1 MGISCKIHLKKS
13 REGIHRAGEPI
24 NGILSYAIDEP
35 TEYQTAVLSFVG
47 TAKCFWREYD
57 LVRKSSY
64 TYSGNDEFL
73 SLHTNIIKKQPEQT
87 ITLDVGTY
95 EFPFEFLLPAEI
107 PSSFQDEYSGIE
119 YHVKVKFMKPSFF
132 SLTKKFE
139 REVTVYG
146 NVNPV
151 TGSESRT
158 YELQKKLF
166 KWFSSIEP
174 IIYLKARIA
183 KSFLTPGE
191 NALVDMAVA
200 NETDTDISNIT
211 TELSC
216 RTTYTGKRFFS
227 IKAKVVDETIKGCAS
242 ITPSIPA
249 YKTVKYSCIV
259 PTLPHLY
266 SIQHSKIISK
276 EYFITVIMNLPFPH
290 IMATCTIPIVIG
302 EGRGGDCLRI
312 VELEEDLESYE
323 VLEQSADEF
332 DEPPSYWE
340 VMNEDKSQ
348 DEGRSTS
355 KH

>member
-24 NGILSYAIDEP
+24 SGILSYAIDEP

-47 TAKCFWREYD
+47 TAKCLWTEYD

-64 TYSGNDEFL
+64 TYIGNDEFL
-73 SLHTNIIKKQPEQT
+73 SLHTNILKKRPEQT

-107 PSSFQDEYSGIE
+107 PSSFHDGYGDIK

-132 SLTKKFE
+132 SFSTKFE

-151 TGSESRT
+151 TGSESRV

-174 IIYLKARIA
+174 IISLKARIA

-191 NALVDMAVA
+191 NALVEVSVA
-200 NETDTDISNIT
+200 NETDTDISDIT
-211 TELSC
+211 AELSC
-216 RTTYTGKRFFS
+216 RTTYTGERFFS
-227 IKAKVVDETIKGCAS
+227 TKAKVVDETIWGCGS
-242 ITPSIPA
+242 ITPLIPA
-249 YKTVKYSCIV
+249 YKTVQYSCII

-266 SIQHSKIISK
+266 SIQHSKTISK
-276 EYFITVIMNLPFPH
+276 EYFIKVNINLPFPH
-290 IMATCTIPIVIG
+290 RTATCTIPIVIG
-302 EGRGGDCLRI
+302 EGRGGDCLGI
-312 VELEEDLESYE
+312 VELEDDLESYQ
-323 VLEQSADEF
+323 VLEQTISET

-340 VMNEDKSQ
+340 VMNEDKGQ
-348 DEGRSTS
+348 DEGSTS